1 MTQQFKKGDR
11 VEWDSSGGTSRGVI
25 KEIITEPTDFKNHHF
40 EASKDKPEYLVE
52 SEKSGKT
59 AIHRAEELR
68 KLKDQDENKQDKGKK
83 AKEKQD
89 E

>member
-68 KLKDQDENKQDKGKK
+68 KIKETKDET
-83 AKEKQD
+83 
-89 E
+89 